1 MRPANMTGAS
11 AMRLVS
17 YRDAEGVTFGSVEGD
32 RIHEL
37 GRRHGIIS
45 LRAALAQTGVPA
57 PGAATD
63 ARLADVQ
70 LLPPVPDA
78 ARIVCV
84 GLNYKSH
91 VAEAS
96 RALPEHP
103 SVFLRAV
110 GAVVGHGNP
119 MSRPRAS
126 ERYDFEGEL
135 ALVVGRHARHVP
147 KERALDI
154 VAGWTCFNDG
164 SLRDF
169 QQHSTTAG
177 KNFDSSGACGPW
189 LVTVDELRDGSDL
202 AITTR
207 LNDIQV
213 QGSRTSR
220 MIFDIPT
227 IIAYITTFMALE
239 PGDIISTGTP
249 EGVGM
254 GRKPPLWMK
263 PGDRIEIEIEG
274 IGTLTNSIVAE

>member
-1 MRPANMTGAS
+1 
-11 AMRLVS
+11 MRLVS
-17 YRDAEGVTFGSVEGD
+17 YRDAEGVTFGSVDGE

-37 GRRHGIIS
+37 GRRHGLGS
-45 LRAALAQTGVPA
+45 LKAALAQGRAPA
-57 PGAATD
+57 SGAATD

-78 ARIVCV
+78 GKIVCV

-103 SVFLRAV
+103 SVFLRA
-110 GAVVGHGNP
+110 GSAVVGHGSP
-119 MSRPRAS
+119 MVRPRAS
-126 ERYDFEGEL
+126 DHYDFEGEL
-135 ALVVGRHARHVP
+135 ALVIGRAARHVP
-147 KERALDI
+147 KERALDV

-177 KNFDSSGACGPW
+177 KNFEASGACGPW
-189 LVTVDELRDGSDL
+189 MVTVDELRDGSDL
-202 AITTR
+202 AIATR
-207 LNDIQV
+207 LNGTQV
-213 QGSRTSR
+213 QGSRTSN
-220 MIFDIPT
+220 MIFDVPT
-227 IIAYITTFMALE
+227 IIAYVTTVMALA

-263 PGDRIEIEIEG
+263 PGDRIEVEIEG
-274 IGTLTNSIVAE
+274 IGTLANAIVGE